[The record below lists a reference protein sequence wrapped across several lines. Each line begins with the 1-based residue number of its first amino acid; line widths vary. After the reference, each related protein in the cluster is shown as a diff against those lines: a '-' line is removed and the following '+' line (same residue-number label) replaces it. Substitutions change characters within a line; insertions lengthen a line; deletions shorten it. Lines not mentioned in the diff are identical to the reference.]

1 MKSWTIAQRLYAFF
15 GIVMLA
21 LAIGFR
27 LFFYAVHLEDLA
39 VEQRDQIETAVAVI
53 RFDAL
58 QISDA
63 LRGVLIDPASQVER
77 QRRLTADAHLART
90 IDSLKT
96 TFSDRAEMLRAAE
109 AIRDFDDSRLNKAET
124 QIMDLAG
131 KDGTAANALYTGTYL
146 PLRRDQDRLLEEFRS
161 LTAHEV
167 SNRIDDAR
175 FRRVVALIVFATI
188 FGVTVISLLFFAR
201 ALSEPVQQL
210 TSVVSLLAAGDIS
223 VKLPKVY
230 GRDEVSQLT
239 RSLERLVGAI
249 RSYSD
254 GANRVAAGDL
264 STEFTPQSDRDVM
277 GTALAGM
284 GRKLAALVSD
294 VQRSSVIVSSVITEV
309 AATAK
314 KQQSTANEVAAT
326 TTEIG
331 ATSKEI
337 TATARDLAQ
346 TVSHVS
352 EGAQHSAT
360 LADNGRE
367 ALGRMDETMRRVTD
381 AASGINSR
389 LTVLNDKAA
398 NIGSVVTTIAKV
410 ADQTNLLSL
419 NAAIEAEKAGEYGR
433 GFAVVATEIRRLAD
447 QTAAATVDIEQLV
460 KEIQTAVTA
469 GVMGM
474 DKFSE
479 EVRRG
484 VGDVEK
490 VANQLAQIIQNVQA
504 ITPRIASVS
513 EGMQVQSSG
522 AEQISQALTQ
532 LGDAARS
539 TAESLHQSNETV
551 RRLDEAARGLRSGV
565 ERFKVRN

>member
-1 MKSWTIAQRLYAFF
+1 MKSWTIAQRLYVYF
-15 GIVMLA
+15 GAIMLA
-21 LAIGFR
+21 LAGGFR
-27 LFFYAVHLEDLA
+27 LFFFALHLEDVA
-39 VEQRDQIETAVAVI
+39 VEQRDQLETATAVI

-58 QISDA
+58 QVSDA
-63 LRGVLIDPASQVER
+63 LRGVLIDPTNQVEK
-77 QRRLTADAHLART
+77 QRRNTANAHLT
-90 IDSLKT
+90 KT
-96 TFSDRAEMLRAAE
+96 VDALRNTFRDRPELLRAAE
-109 AIRDFDDSRLNKAET
+109 AILEFGATRLDKAEA
-124 QIMDLAG
+124 QILDLSSRDSA
-131 KDGTAANALYTGTYL
+131 AANTLYTGTYL
-146 PLRRDQDRLLEEFRS
+146 PLRREQDKLLEELRA
-161 LTAHEV
+161 LTDRDVAE
-167 SNRIDDAR
+167 RIADAR
-175 FRRVVALIVFATI
+175 FKSVLSLVVLGAI
-188 FGVTVISLLFFAR
+188 FVGAVISLLFFAQ
-201 ALSEPVQQL
+201 ALSRPVQQI
-210 TSVVSLLAAGDIS
+210 TNAVSVLAEGDLA
-223 VKLPKVY
+223 VRLPKVH
-230 GRDEVSQLT
+230 GRDEISQLT
-239 RSLERLVGAI
+239 SSIERLVLSLRACAE
-249 RSYSD
+249 

-264 STEFTPQSDRDVM
+264 STEFRPQSDRDVM
-277 GTALAGM
+277 GTALAEM

-314 KQQSTANEVAAT
+314 RQQSTANEVAAT

-346 TVSHVS
+346 TISHVAD
-352 EGAQHSAT
+352 GAQQSAT
-360 LADNGRE
+360 LADSGRE
-367 ALGRMDETMRRVTD
+367 SLGRMDETMRRVTD
-381 AASGINSR
+381 AASGINAR

-490 VANQLAQIIQNVQA
+490 VASQLAQIIQNVQA
-504 ITPRIASVS
+504 ITPRIGSVS

-522 AEQISQALTQ
+522 AEEISKALTQ
-532 LGDAARS
+532 LGDAARQI
-539 TAESLHQSNETV
+539 AESLHQSNETV

-565 ERFKVRN
+565 ERFKVRS

>member
-1 MKSWTIAQRLYAFF
+1 MKSWTIAQRLYVFF
-15 GIVMLA
+15 AVVMLA
-21 LAIGFR
+21 LAGGFQ
-27 LFFYAVHLEDLA
+27 LFFNAV
-39 VEQRDQIETAVAVI
+39 QIEVRANEQQAAIARSESEI
-53 RFDAL
+53 RFQAL
-58 QISDA
+58 TISDA
-63 LRGVLIDPASQVER
+63 LRGVLLDPANQLER
-77 QRRLTADAHLART
+77 QRRNGADLTVAKA
-90 IDSLKT
+90 IESLRVT
-96 TFSDRAEMLRAAE
+96 YRDLPEFLSTAE
-109 AIRDFDDSRLNKAET
+109 AMRERLRKTEVRV
-124 QIMDLAG
+124 MELAG
-131 KDGTAANALYTGTYL
+131 TDIEQAKAIYTDTYL
-146 PLRRDQDRLLEEFRS
+146 PQRREQDKQLEELRALTNRDVGDRLSDANFKRTLS
-161 LTAHEV
+161 LV
-167 SNRIDDAR
+167 
-175 FRRVVALIVFATI
+175 VFASI
-188 FGVTVISLLFFAR
+188 FGGTIIAVLFFAR

-210 TSVVSLLAAGDIS
+210 TAAVSVLAEGDLSVV
-223 VKLPKVY
+223 LPKVR
-230 GRDEVSQLT
+230 GRDEIGQLT
-239 RSLERLVGAI
+239 LSLARLVSSL
-249 RSYSD
+249 RECSE

-264 STEFTPQSDRDVM
+264 TAEFRPQSPRDVM
-277 GTALAGM
+277 GNALAEM
-284 GRKLAALVSD
+284 GRKLSALVSD

-346 TVSHVS
+346 TVSHVA

-381 AASGINSR
+381 AAGGINSR

-504 ITPRIASVS
+504 ITPRIGSVS

-532 LGDAARS
+532 LGDAARQI
-539 TAESLHQSNETV
+539 AESLHQSNEAV

-565 ERFKVRN
+565 ERFKLRA

>member
-1 MKSWTIAQRLYAFF
+1 MKSWNITQRLYAFF

-21 LAIGFR
+21 LAGGFR
-27 LFFYAVHLEDLA
+27 LFFYADHMRDLA
-39 VEQRDQIETAVAVI
+39 DEQRAQIENATAII
-53 RFDAL
+53 RFQAL
-58 QISDA
+58 TISDA
-63 LRGVLIDPASQVER
+63 LRGVLIDPTSQVER
-77 QRRLTADAHLART
+77 NRRLTADATLGKT
-90 IDSLKT
+90 IDSLKEM
-96 TFSDRAEMLRAAE
+96 FSNKPELLQTAEK
-109 AIRDFDDSRLNKAET
+109 IRDLDKSKLNKIET
-124 QIMDLAG
+124 QILEVAARDSA
-131 KDGTAANALYTGTYL
+131 AANKIYTETYL
-146 PLRRDQDRLLEEFRS
+146 PARSEQGRLLDELKDQTNR
-161 LTAHEV
+161 EV
-167 SNRIDDAR
+167 TDRMADAQNKR
-175 FRRVVALIVFATI
+175 LAALVVFATI
-188 FGVTVISLLFFAR
+188 FAGTVIAVLFFSR
-201 ALSEPVQQL
+201 ALSRPVQQL
-210 TSVVSLLAAGDIS
+210 TAAVGVLAEGDLS
-223 VKLPKVY
+223 VKLPKAQ
-230 GRDEVSQLT
+230 GRDEISQLI
-239 RSLERLVGAI
+239 RSLERLVGSLRAC
-249 RSYSD
+249 SE

-264 STEFTPQSDRDVM
+264 ATEFMPQSERDVM
-277 GTALAGM
+277 GLALGEM

-346 TVSHVS
+346 TMSHVA

-360 LADNGRE
+360 LADSGRE
-367 ALGRMDETMRRVTD
+367 SLGRMDETMRRVSD
-381 AASGINSR
+381 AASGINAR

-484 VGDVEK
+484 VADVEK
-490 VANQLAQIIQNVQA
+490 VASQLAQIIQNVQA
-504 ITPRIASVS
+504 MSPRIASVS

-532 LGDAARS
+532 LGDAARQ

-551 RRLDEAARGLRSGV
+551 RRLDETARGLRSGV
-565 ERFKVRN
+565 ERFRVRS

>member
-15 GIVMLA
+15 GVVMFA
-21 LAIGFR
+21 LAGGFR
-27 LFFYAVHLEDLA
+27 LFFYADHLEDLA
-39 VEQRDQIETAVAVI
+39 VEQRDQIETATAVI

-63 LRGVLIDPASQVER
+63 LRGVLLDPTSQAER
-77 QRRLTADAHLART
+77 QRRIAADAHLAKA
-90 IDSLKT
+90 IESLKAP
-96 TFSDRAEMLRAAE
+96 FSERPDLMRAAE
-109 AIRDFDDSRLNKAET
+109 AIRENDNARLDKIEI

-131 KDGTAANALYTGTYL
+131 KDPTAANALYTGQYL
-146 PLRRDQDRLLEEFRS
+146 PLRRAQDKLLEEFRVQTDRDVTDR
-161 LTAHEV
+161 LA
-167 SNRIDDAR
+167 DAR
-175 FRRVVALIVFATI
+175 FKRVVALAVFAAI
-188 FGVTVISLLFFAR
+188 FGITVIAVLFFAR
-201 ALSEPVQQL
+201 ALSRPVQQL
-210 TSVVSLLAAGDIS
+210 TTVVSVLAEGDLSVV
-223 VKLPKVY
+223 LPKAY
-230 GRDEVSQLT
+230 GRDEISQLIH
-239 RSLERLVGAI
+239 SLERLVGSLRAC
-249 RSYSD
+249 SN

-264 STEFTPQSDRDVM
+264 TTEFRPQSERDVM
-277 GTALAGM
+277 GTALAEM

-346 TVSHVS
+346 SVSHVS

-360 LADNGRE
+360 LADSGRE
-367 ALGRMDETMRRVTD
+367 ALGRMDDTMRRVTE
-381 AASGINSR
+381 AASSINSR

-484 VGDVEK
+484 VTDVEK
-490 VANQLAQIIQNVQA
+490 VASQLAQIIQNVQA
-504 ITPRIASVS
+504 ITPRIGAVS

-532 LGDAARS
+532 LGDAARQ

>member
-1 MKSWTIAQRLYAFF
+1 MKSWTITQRLYAFF
-15 GIVMLA
+15 GVVMLA
-21 LAIGFR
+21 LAGGFR
-27 LFFYAVHLEDLA
+27 LFFYAVSLEELA
-39 VEQRDQIETAVAVI
+39 VEQRDQIEATAALI

-63 LRGVLIDPASQVER
+63 LRGILLDPSSQAER
-77 QRRLTADAHLART
+77 QRRDATDVHLGNT
-90 IDSLKT
+90 IESLRAM
-96 TFSDRAEMLRAAE
+96 FSDRPELLRKVE
-109 AIRDFDDSRLNKAET
+109 QIRELDDGRLDKTEK
-124 QIMDLAG
+124 QIIDLAG
-131 KDGTAANALYTGTYL
+131 RDSAEANRVYTSSYL
-146 PLRRDQDRLLEEFRS
+146 PLRREQDRLLDEFRA
-161 LTAHEV
+161 LTDQEV
-167 SNRIDDAR
+167 NARITDAR
-175 FRRVVALIVFATI
+175 FKRAVALTVFAAI
-188 FGVTVISLLFFAR
+188 FAGTVIAVLFFAR
-201 ALSEPVQQL
+201 ALSRPVQQL
-210 TSVVSLLAAGDIS
+210 TAAVGVLAEGDLSVSLPRPTGN
-223 VKLPKVY
+223 
-230 GRDEVSQLT
+230 DEISQLT
-239 RSLERLVGAI
+239 RSLVRLVTAL
-249 RSYSD
+249 RACSE
-254 GANRVAAGDL
+254 GANRVAVGDL
-264 STEFTPQSDRDVM
+264 TTEFRPQSDRDVM
-277 GTALAGM
+277 GTALAEM

-314 KQQSTANEVAAT
+314 KQQATANEVAAT
-326 TTEIG
+326 TTEIS

-346 TVSHVS
+346 TISHVS

-360 LADNGRE
+360 LADSGRE
-367 ALGRMDETMRRVTD
+367 SLGRMDETMRRVTD
-381 AASGINSR
+381 AASAINAR

-474 DKFSE
+474 DKFSD

-484 VGDVEK
+484 VTDVEK
-490 VANQLAQIIQNVQA
+490 VASQLAQIIQNVQA
-504 ITPRIASVS
+504 ITPRITSVS

-532 LGDAARS
+532 LGDAARQ

-565 ERFKVRN
+565 ERFKVRA